1 MLTLSWSAGF
11 YFCKQTS
18 GTFNF
23 VPALGTIP
31 SDIRDLSTLNSF
43 TKLKI
48 YDYWTI
54 KTALINYPK
63 NLLEGFMYFVFVL
76 YCVCFGLFIGVPFSS
91 VAGDKPNM

>member
-18 GTFNF
+18 GTFKL
-23 VPALGTIP
+23 VPALATIP
-31 SDIRDLSTLNSF
+31 SDIWDLSTLHSF

-48 YDYWTI
+48 CDYWTI

-63 NLLEGFMYFVFVL
+63 NLLDVFMYFVFLL
-76 YCVCFGLFIGVPFSS
+76 YCVCLGLFIGVSFGN